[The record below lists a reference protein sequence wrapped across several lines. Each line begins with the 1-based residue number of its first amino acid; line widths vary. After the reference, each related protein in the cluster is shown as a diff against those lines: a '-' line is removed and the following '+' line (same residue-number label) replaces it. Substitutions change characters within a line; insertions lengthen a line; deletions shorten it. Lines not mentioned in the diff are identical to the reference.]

1 MKQIVALYKK
11 ELFFG
16 ALAFLLIVIVALWLV
31 SLIPSNHL
39 TY

>member
-1 MKQIVALYKK
+1 MKQMIALYKK

-16 ALAFLLIVIVALWLV
+16 AVILVLIVGTALWLV
-31 SLIPSNHL
+31 SLIPSIHL